1 VLRGGGGYFYDYTPT
16 LLDANALLA
25 NGIRVQRVTIS
36 CSYADCP
43 EWPNTIPSIG
53 DLEAVESD
61 IFVFDP
67 SFEEPETLRFSLG
80 FEQQVA
86 RDMSIGIDVLWSET
100 EKLQRKWDQQIYR
113 DGGTTPDGRP
123 TYGWGDQIAG
133 LGQVMEFHSDAKAES
148 RSVVLFFKKR
158 FSNRWTLD
166 ASYTW
171 ADTKDND
178 SNERSVSSSGDYPM
192 QQDDLSYSWG
202 PANFDIRNKFVLSAA
217 YQLPYNFL
225 ISTIVSYRSGF
236 PYTALD
242 SRDNNGDS
250 YDRNERAM
258 YQDSQGNWILA
269 DRNSYR
275 QPANKRWDLRASW
288 TANLSSRMSLEIIL
302 DVFNVT
308 NEANWWTSRNTL
320 VDDDGNFEDDFGEL
334 NNPGEPRNYQ
344 LGLKFRF

>member
-1 VLRGGGGYFYDYTPT
+1 VVR
-16 LLDANALLA
+16 
-25 NGIRVQRVTIS
+25 
-36 CSYADCP
+36 
-43 EWPNTIPSIG
+43 
-53 DLEAVESD
+53 DL
-61 IFVFDP
+61 
-67 SFEEPETLRFSLG
+67 SL
-80 FEQQVA
+80 
-86 RDMSIGIDVLWSET
+86 GIDVIYQET
-100 EKLQRKWDQQIYR
+100 SKLERKQDQNLEAN
-113 DGGTTPDGRP
+113 GGETLDGRP
-123 TYGWGDQIAG
+123 TYDRYTVQPD
-133 LGQVMEFHSDAKAES
+133 LGKIMQFTSDAEAEYTAVMITA
-148 RSVVLFFKKR
+148 RKR
-158 FSNRWTLD
+158 FSNRWFID

-171 ADTKDND
+171 SDAKDND

-275 QPANKRWDLRASW
+275 QPSNKRWDLRASW